1 MKIKH
6 FLIVFLVIFLFQIIA
21 FPSLSKAEDIGTAF
35 KEGDEWIKEGK
46 VQIEQEKLR
55 KAQSFLFNSLLAVG
69 TALTVVVGGYLGI
82 KFMMASAE
90 EKADIKQTL
99 IPYVVGNVVIFSA
112 FIIWKIVI
120 TVLDKM

>member
-6 FLIVFLVIFLFQIIA
+6 FLIIFLVIFLFQIIA

-90 EKADIKQTL
+90 EKADIKQSL
-99 IPYVVGNVVIFSA
+99 IPYVVGSVVIFSA

>member
-6 FLIVFLVIFLFQIIA
+6 FLIIFLVIFLFQIIA

-99 IPYVVGNVVIFSA
+99 IPYVVGSVVIFSA

>member
-90 EKADIKQTL
+90 EKADIKQSL
-99 IPYVVGNVVIFSA
+99 IPYVVGSVVIFSA
-112 FIIWKIVI
+112 FIICKIVI

>member
-6 FLIVFLVIFLFQIIA
+6 FLIIFLVIFLFQIIA

-90 EKADIKQTL
+90 EKADIKQSL
-99 IPYVVGNVVIFSA
+99 IPYVVGSVVIFSA

-120 TVLDKM
+120 TVLDKK

>member
-90 EKADIKQTL
+90 EKADIKQSL
-99 IPYVVGNVVIFSA
+99 IPYVVGSVVIFSA

>member
-69 TALTVVVGGYLGI
+69 TAVTVVVGGYLGI

-99 IPYVVGNVVIFSA
+99 IPYVVGSVVIFSA

>member
-99 IPYVVGNVVIFSA
+99 IPYVVGSVVIFSA